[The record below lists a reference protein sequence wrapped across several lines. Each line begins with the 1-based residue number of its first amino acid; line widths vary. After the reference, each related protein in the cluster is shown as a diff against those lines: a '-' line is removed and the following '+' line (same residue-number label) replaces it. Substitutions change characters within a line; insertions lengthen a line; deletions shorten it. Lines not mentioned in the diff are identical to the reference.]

1 MSSPSKIFLLI
12 IVWIF
17 VAVFCIYN
25 ELKYHVLEDE
35 TTLKDRISN
44 VIKEVSETSFITTF
58 SSDKEEPQVL
68 EKIVIIEEKTII
80 IDDKVELEKE
90 LKEKVLD
97 EKQNDIIE
105 KEKEEEILST
115 PLEKPLAVNTEIKK
129 NEEIEI
135 SAKEIQEKINLI
147 IKNNKIIFKRLSID
161 VTLKSENTIKIIAS
175 LLNEYKNI
183 KIEVA
188 GHTDAKGEEAFN
200 LDISKK
206 RASSVKNKLIEYGLD
221 ENRVSA
227 KGYGE
232 SKPIVKNDGNG
243 YSVVNRRVEFNII
256 KE

>member
-1 MSSPSKIFLLI
+1 MSSPSKIFFLI

-25 ELKYHVLEDE
+25 ELKNHVFEDE
-35 TTLKDRISN
+35 ITLNDRISK
-44 VIKEVSETSFITTF
+44 VIKNLSETSFISTF
-58 SSDKEEPQVL
+58 SSDKDIPQSV
-68 EKIVIIEEKTII
+68 EKILVIEEKIKTLE
-80 IDDKVELEKE
+80 DNVELVKE
-90 LKEKVLD
+90 ADAKVLD

-105 KEKEEEILST
+105 EKIIEESLS
-115 PLEKPLAVNTEIKK
+115 PALEKPLAVNTEIKK

-161 VTLKSENTIKIIAS
+161 VTLKSEKTIKIIAS
-175 LLNEYKNI
+175 LLNEYKDI

-188 GHTDAKGEEAFN
+188 GHTDAKGEDDFN
-200 LDISKK
+200 LAISKK
-206 RASSVKNKLIEYGLD
+206 RAASVKNKLIEYGLD
-221 ENRVSA
+221 KNRVSA

>member
-1 MSSPSKIFLLI
+1 MSSPSKIFFLI

-25 ELKYHVLEDE
+25 ELKNHVLEDDL
-35 TTLKDRISN
+35 TLKDRISK
-44 VIKEVSETSFITTF
+44 VIKEVSETSFINNF
-58 SSDKEEPQVL
+58 SSDNKEPQAVEEIVL
-68 EKIVIIEEKTII
+68 IEEKTKVIEQ
-80 IDDKVELEKE
+80 KVEKQEEIKE
-90 LKEKVLD
+90 NVLD

-105 KEKEEEILST
+105 EEKKEETLST
-115 PLEKPLAVNTEIKK
+115 VLEKPLAVNTEIKK
-129 NEEIEI
+129 NEEIEV
-135 SAKEIQEKINLI
+135 SKSEIQEKINQI
-147 IKNNKIIFKRLSID
+147 IENNKIIFKRLSID
-161 VTLKSENTIKIIAS
+161 VTIKSEKTIKIIAN
-175 LLNEYKNI
+175 LLSEYKDI

-206 RASSVKNKLIEYGLD
+206 RAASVKNKLIEYGLD

-256 KE
+256 KD

>member
-1 MSSPSKIFLLI
+1 MSSPSKIFFLI

-25 ELKYHVLEDE
+25 ELKNHVLEDDL
-35 TTLKDRISN
+35 TLKDRISK
-44 VIKEVSETSFITTF
+44 VIKEVSETSFINNF
-58 SSDKEEPQVL
+58 SSDNKEPQAVEEIVL
-68 EKIVIIEEKTII
+68 IEEKTKVIEQ
-80 IDDKVELEKE
+80 KVEIQEEIKE
-90 LKEKVLD
+90 NVLD

-105 KEKEEEILST
+105 EEKKEETLST
-115 PLEKPLAVNTEIKK
+115 VLEKPLAVNTEIKK
-129 NEEIEI
+129 NEEIEV
-135 SAKEIQEKINLI
+135 SKSEIQEKINQI
-147 IKNNKIIFKRLSID
+147 IENNKIIFKRLSID
-161 VTLKSENTIKIIAS
+161 VTIKSEKTIKIIAN
-175 LLNEYKNI
+175 LLSEYKDI

-206 RASSVKNKLIEYGLD
+206 RAASVKNKLIEYGLD

-256 KE
+256 KD